1 MIPHDYYG
9 DGRPDLHSRGN
20 SRHYI
25 EPDYVANE
33 ADDQLPLLST
43 VGRGPRGAGLSIGDL
58 VNEDGEFSF
67 GIYSDLTGEQV
78 MHTPNLSAGRIY
90 VSAKPEVPV
99 AGDTVVMDVQVKQG
113 GKSDHYQVR
122 IPAGATGSRIFM
134 ASSELEDGGKGHAYT
149 VQVSDL
155 MVYGSDGTGWKDMP
169 EPRVNDVVVF
179 KAGGKLGF
187 GTIEAVEGGQVVF
200 TSQVLFDVLQHLTI
214 GENGHWYIDGAD
226 TGVMAQ
232 GPKGDKGNP
241 GRDGVDGR
249 PGPQGKP
256 GAQGRPGDKGD
267 PGDPGDPGLPATM
280 VVRSVTETEQP
291 TVTVQRTD
299 VQTNTF
305 SMDFGLPRGAD
316 GKSVD
321 IQGGVYT
328 VDQLPSYDDTPVNR
342 AFIVKDDDNRYDLYI
357 RGIEPVIAEDGG
369 PWTVVEDWQGMPGF
383 SVRYIHGR
391 EIDQDAPLEIAEA
404 DIETAFT
411 PSVHLADGDI
421 AIDDHGCLGV
431 IGSAS
436 DNNGV
441 VTVTYVTKLQ
451 IGWADVLEKPG
462 DLVHTGDLTAAIAAE
477 ASAREKAD
485 QLLETE
491 VDGKLDAADLIAG
504 ANVTIT
510 PEPETGHVTISATG
524 GGSVPVATTEAAGI
538 VKPDGTTVTVDPDGT
553 IHSVGGGGDSY
564 VLPVATAAALG
575 GVKAS
580 TQILVAGDGAM
591 SLAQDSVTH
600 DELADNSVMASHLT
614 ALCVSSG
621 KIQNG
626 AVGTGKIADDAVT
639 ADKIASGAVSTEKI
653 SAGAVTS
660 DKIAAGAVTAEKIEA
675 GVIPDVSEFITETE
689 ANAAYQPKGSYLTSV
704 PKATTSALGG
714 IMVGYTESGKNYPV
728 ELDSTGK
735 AFVNVPWTDTNT
747 TYEAATTS
755 TDGLMSAADKTK
767 LDGLSDYT
775 LPKATST
782 TLGGVKV
789 ASDEDAKAFLG
800 Y

>member
-1 MIPHDYYG
+1 MIPHDYYK

-99 AGDTVVMDVQVKQG
+99 AGETVVMDVQVKQG
-113 GKSDHYQVR
+113 DKSSYYQVP

-134 ASSELEDGGKGHAYT
+134 ASTELDDGGKGHAYT

-169 EPRVNDVVVF
+169 VPRVNDVVVF
-179 KAGGKLGF
+179 KASGKLGF
-187 GTIEAVEGGQVVF
+187 GTIEAVEGGSAVF
-200 TSQVLFDVLQHLTI
+200 TSQVLFDVLQSLEV
-214 GENGHWYIDGAD
+214 GEDGNWVVGGVD
-226 TGVMAQ
+226 TGVQAQ
-232 GPKGDKGNP
+232 GPKGDKGDKGDP
-241 GRDGVDGR
+241 GKDGAS
-249 PGPQGKP
+249 GPQGKP
-256 GAQGRPGDKGD
+256 GEKGDPGDKGD
-267 PGDPGDPGLPATM
+267 PGLPANL
-280 VVRSVTETEQP
+280 VVRSVTETQQP

-299 VQTNTF
+299 AQTNTF
-305 SMDFGLPRGAD
+305 SIDFGLPRGAD

-328 VDQLPSYDDTPVNR
+328 VDQLPPYDDTPVNR
-342 AFIVKDDDNRYDLYI
+342 AFIVKDSDDRFDLYI
-357 RGIEPVIAEDGG
+357 RGFEPVIAEDGG

-383 SVRYIHGR
+383 SVRYIHGL
-391 EIDQDAPLEIAEA
+391 EIDQDAPLEIDEA
-404 DIETAFT
+404 DIETTFT
-411 PSVHLADGDI
+411 PSIHLADGDI

-431 IGSAS
+431 VGSAS
-436 DNNGV
+436 DNNGI

-451 IGWADVLEKPG
+451 IGWDDVLEKPG
-462 DLVHTGDLTAAIAAE
+462 DLVHTADLTSAIAAE

-510 PEPETGHVTISATG
+510 PDPESGHVTIAATG
-524 GGSVPVATTEAAGI
+524 
-538 VKPDGTTVTVDPDGT
+538 
-553 IHSVGGGGDSY
+553 GGGGDSY
-564 VLPVATAAALG
+564 VLPVATSAALG

-580 TQILVAGDGAM
+580 AQILVAGDGAM
-591 SLAQDSVTH
+591 SLAPDSVTH
-600 DELADNSVMASHLT
+600 EELADNSVMASHLT

-621 KIQNG
+621 KIQSG
-626 AVGTGKIADDAVT
+626 AVGTDKIAD
-639 ADKIASGAVSTEKI
+639 
-653 SAGAVTS
+653 
-660 DKIAAGAVTAEKIEA
+660 GAVTAEKIA
-675 GVIPDVSEFITETE
+675 DGVIPDVSEFITEAE

-704 PKATTSALGG
+704 PKATSSALGG
-714 IMVGYTESGKNYPV
+714 IMVGYAESGKNYPV
-728 ELDSTGK
+728 ELNSTGK

-755 TDGLMSAADKTK
+755 TDGLMSSEDKTK
-767 LDGLSDYT
+767 LDGLNNYV

-782 TLGGVKV
+782 TLGGVKT
-789 ASDEDAKAFLG
+789 ATDEDAKAFLG